1 MSVGPPPHLDLP
13 GRLAPLRLLLG
24 RRRPRRLQLA
34 RPERGPRRRGYREGE
49 PDPRHRSSGA
59 ADATAAGAGAT
70 ACAAAAGAA
79 ATDAGATGASAAAR
93 AATAHA
99 SSTGVAGATSTAAT
113 ATASAASAAS
123 AASSAKGYR
132 MAPTAHLVP
141 WDLAGHHLGNT
152 SRTHKYRY
160 YTDALCQA
168 VHGPVSASQLSLLR
182 LEPQALAWNEAMA
195 DWSPVAA
202 IPELAAAAGA

>member
-1 MSVGPPPHLDLP
+1 
-13 GRLAPLRLLLG
+13 
-24 RRRPRRLQLA
+24 
-34 RPERGPRRRGYREGE
+34 
-49 PDPRHRSSGA
+49 
-59 ADATAAGAGAT
+59 
-70 ACAAAAGAA
+70 
-79 ATDAGATGASAAAR
+79 
-93 AATAHA
+93 
-99 SSTGVAGATSTAAT
+99 
-113 ATASAASAAS
+113 
-123 AASSAKGYR
+123 

-160 YTDALCQA
+160 YTDALRQA